1 MVATIQLQK
10 PLWDQ
15 FQNAARRRRR
25 DPVKLL
31 KQYIEECL
39 EVWEDQRLDEELSR
53 DARRSGL
60 RESDA
65 VAVVRRYRQEKRK

>member
-1 MVATIQLQK
+1 MGASVRFQK

-15 FQNAARRRRR
+15 FQIAARRRRR
-25 DPVKLL
+25 NPVNIL
-31 KQYIEECL
+31 KEYMEECL
-39 EVWEDQRLDEELSR
+39 EAWEDQRLDEEIIR
-53 DARRSGL
+53 DVRRSGL